1 MRSMPKSAHREQKG
15 RQENEVLRS
24 FRYECPYFFSAD
36 QKNRHSNGAW
46 FLYLYKA
53 FEDKGK
59 VGLVFQVDN
68 CEVYALTWDDIFKSF
83 EIKHKPMLE
92 RLKYDRER
100 VANEL
105 MAEVSD
111 TEGREK
117 ADTLTKI
124 AVAEVL

>member
-1 MRSMPKSAHREQKG
+1 MIM
-15 RQENEVLRS
+15 L
-24 FRYECPYFFSAD
+24 
-36 QKNRHSNGAW
+36 
-46 FLYLYKA
+46 KA
-53 FEDKGK
+53 NIKHLKIKEKF
-59 VGLVFQVDN
+59 GLVFQVDN

-124 AVAEVL
+124 AVAKVL

>member
-1 MRSMPKSAHREQKG
+1 M
-15 RQENEVLRS
+15 L
-24 FRYECPYFFSAD
+24 
-36 QKNRHSNGAW
+36 
-46 FLYLYKA
+46 
-53 FEDKGK
+53 K
-59 VGLVFQVDN
+59 VNIKHLKIKERLGSRFQVDN
-68 CEVYALTWDDIFKSF
+68 CAVYALTWDDIFKRF

-105 MAEVSD
+105 MVEVSD

-124 AVAEVL
+124 AVAKML

>member
-1 MRSMPKSAHREQKG
+1 MDYVRRQPQFNSELRKWKFIAVCKEVDDYVKSQ
-15 RQENEVLRS
+15 
-24 FRYECPYFFSAD
+24 
-36 QKNRHSNGAW
+36 
-46 FLYLYKA
+46 YKA

-105 MAEVSD
+105 MAAVSD

-117 ADTLTKI
+117 SRYSYRNCCCTSVVKCNLI
-124 AVAEVL
+124 IQEEGLINNL